1 MTQDSLLYCAVTPGV
16 VFEPLHENCRVKLQ
30 LLPPSEDVELP
41 GQAGAEQPG
50 RLVDQV
56 PEQVPG

>member
-1 MTQDSLLYCAVTPGV
+1 M
-16 VFEPLHENCRVKLQ
+16 FEPLHENCWVKLQ
-30 LLPPSEDVELP
+30 LLSPCEDVELP

-56 PEQVPG
+56 PEPVPG